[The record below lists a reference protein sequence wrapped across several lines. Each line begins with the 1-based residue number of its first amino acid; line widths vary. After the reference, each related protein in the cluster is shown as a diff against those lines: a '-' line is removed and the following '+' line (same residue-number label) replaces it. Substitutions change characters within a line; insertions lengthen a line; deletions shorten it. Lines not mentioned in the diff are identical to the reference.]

1 MGRRLGE
8 VWQPPVAAWIDP
20 DLLAIKFR
28 QCIVCV
34 VCAGLV
40 VEPTVGCPGLH
51 SLCRACYVKVLKK
64 KKVCPMCRHPVDEQK
79 LVLNRDLEGI
89 ISQLALRCKHA
100 GGNEA
105 AAGPSAAK
113 HAELAPAASMAV
125 EAVDHGLDLQ
135 GNKLVL
141 VARLEEN
148 RMQDA
153 GCRWTGC
160 VGELAAHL
168 GECAREPVTCPNKGC
183 TETPLRKNLLD
194 HKATCEHRK
203 VPCGHCKGKM
213 EHQLL
218 VEHEGTCFMAEIE
231 CPNEG
236 CVVQF
241 KRRATN
247 VHRAQCKH
255 GQVTCPCSGCDAR
268 LLRKDIDAH
277 VETTHLQSAAKV
289 LQSLWSQNAVLEGR
303 VPSSSFR
310 SSEREAARLKATSE
324 SKQRLAAASRTS

>member
-100 GGNEA
+100 GGNAA

-218 VEHEGTCFMAEIE
+218 VEHREPCTRCEAASWRKSSARMRAASCSSREEPRTCTARSAST
-231 CPNEG
+231 G
-236 CVVQF
+236 
-241 KRRATN
+241 RSRA
-247 VHRAQCKH
+247 RAQGATRASSAKTLTRTWRRR
-255 GQVTCPCSGCDAR
+255 TCSRQQRCRQQRCCRACGAR
-268 LLRKDIDAH
+268 TLCWREGSRRHPLGHRRERLR
-277 VETTHLQSAAKV
+277 
-289 LQSLWSQNAVLEGR
+289 G
-303 VPSSSFR
+303 
-310 SSEREAARLKATSE
+310 
-324 SKQRLAAASRTS
+324 